1 MASRSRQPVIFG
13 EVLFDCFPD
22 GRKVLGGA
30 PFNVAWHLQ
39 AFGKDPLF
47 ISAVG
52 DDAEGRLILEK
63 MADWGMDT
71 SGVQVTEQFPT
82 GAVEI
87 SLEQGE
93 PSYDIVDN
101 QAYDHIDIEGIPEIE
116 GSALLYHGSLA
127 LRHDTSR
134 EALESLAQRSGL
146 PRFVDINLRTP
157 WWRHDHALQ
166 LMRQADWLKLNEHE
180 LVELTGPETSP
191 GERARQLVNDYGL
204 NALILTRG
212 SAGAEYIAGD
222 TYSVAP
228 KGGNQVVDTVGAGDA
243 FTSVMLTGLLQDW
256 DIDTC
261 LQRAQTFASAV
272 VGVRGAT
279 IDDRQFY
286 SRIMDTW

>member
-1 MASRSRQPVIFG
+1 MASTSAQPVIFG

-39 AFGKDPLF
+39 AFGQKPLF

-52 DDAEGRLILEK
+52 DDAEGRMILEK
-63 MADWGMDT
+63 MTDWGMDT
-71 SGVQVTEQFPT
+71 SAMQITEQFPT
-82 GAVEI
+82 GAVQI

-101 QAYDHIDIEGIPEIE
+101 QAYDHISIEAIPAIE
-116 GSALLYHGSLA
+116 DAALLYHGSLA
-127 LRHDTSR
+127 LRHPASR
-134 EALESLAQRSGL
+134 EALESLMQGSRL

-157 WWRHDHALQ
+157 WWQRDHVLQ

-180 LVELTGPETSP
+180 LIELTGHEATA
-191 GERARQLVNDYGL
+191 GEAASQLVDDYGL
-204 NALILTRG
+204 RALILTRG
-212 SAGAEYIAGD
+212 SAGADYIAGEI
-222 TYSVAP
+222 YSVSP
-228 KGGNQVVDTVGAGDA
+228 KSGNQVVDTVGAGDS
-243 FTSVMLTGLLQDW
+243 FTSVILTGLLQGW
-256 DIDTC
+256 DINTC